1 MNPAPGWRRLRTTEC
16 PLRVGFCRS
25 ENAKAAAQQFFY
37 AFVRFVRHT
46 GLLNTVEPTAALA
59 EEQSL
64 PKATF
69 TIPKLPLAQKK
80 PRRSG
85 VDSVTTASVAC
96 QRKTAQSASAHI
108 SA

>member
-16 PLRVGFCRS
+16 PIRVGFCRS

-64 PKATF
+64 PQANLTVWSWPI
-69 TIPKLPLAQKK
+69 TGIT
-80 PRRSG
+80 R
-85 VDSVTTASVAC
+85 D
-96 QRKTAQSASAHI
+96 ASAR
-108 SA
+108 